1 MLAYTLVLSLIV
13 IIRLLVLIEGDKR
26 VSVVAV

>member
-1 MLAYTLVLSLIV
+1 MTAYTLALSLIV

>member
-1 MLAYTLVLSLIV
+1 MIAYTLALSLIV

-26 VSVVAV
+26 VPVVAV

>member
-1 MLAYTLVLSLIV
+1 MIAYTLALSLIV